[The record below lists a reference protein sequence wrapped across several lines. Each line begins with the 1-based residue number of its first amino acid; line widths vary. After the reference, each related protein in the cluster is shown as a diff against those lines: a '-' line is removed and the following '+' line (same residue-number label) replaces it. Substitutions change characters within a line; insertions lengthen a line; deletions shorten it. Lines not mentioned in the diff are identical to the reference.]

1 MQAVIL
7 AGGKGTRLKSLTS
20 DIPKPMLP
28 IGGTPLLEHQILL
41 LRSHQISEVIILV
54 NHLKEHIQSH
64 FGDGKKWR
72 IKISYYEEKE
82 PLGTVGGIKA
92 IEDRITGDFLV
103 LYGDVMVNMDLHRL
117 INFHQEKQSE
127 CTLVLHPNDHPYDSD
142 LVEMDHDCR
151 VTAFHPKPH
160 TDGMFYRNL
169 VNAGLYLFTKKILD
183 HLVPGRKADFGREV
197 FPGIYR
203 DVRMYGYNTSEYLK
217 DMGTPDRLESVTR
230 DYLSGKIERRSYQ
243 HSQKAVFL
251 DRDGVLNIDNDLIS
265 SPEQLELLPGTENA
279 IKKLNHSDFL
289 AVVATNQSVVARNL
303 CTEEGL
309 RQIHNKLETL
319 LGNSHAKLD
328 AIYYCPHHPDK
339 GFPEENPAYKIEC
352 TCRKPKPGM
361 LLNAQKDFNIDLSSS
376 FFIGDDQRDIEAGK
390 AAGVTTIGVM
400 TGKGLRKSKVKPDYF
415 FENLSDA
422 ISFIV
427 DDPFRDSVHEVTT
440 RIKKSDTRPFI
451 ISIGGNSRSG
461 KSTFATYLQK
471 SLTQQGITSMLI
483 KLDNWILPK
492 DQRKPH
498 HTVTDVFQ
506 LPLMIHDIENILSG
520 KVVTLP
526 GYAQHPTWQP
536 EQIRYEYQN
545 EMVVIIEGIVALA
558 DDALSTNCHLSIF
571 RHIEMDEL
579 QKRITAFY
587 RWKGLSDGEIESLF
601 RSRKETEYEII
612 QKTRK
617 RADLVL

>member
-28 IGGTPLLEHQILL
+28 IGGIPLLEHQVSL
-41 LRSHQISEVIILV
+41 LRSHHISEVIILV
-54 NHLKEHIQSH
+54 NHLKEYIQSH
-64 FGDGKKWR
+64 FADGKNWG
-72 IKISYYEEKE
+72 INISYYEEKE

-92 IEDRITGDFLV
+92 IEERIEGDFLV
-103 LYGDVMVNMDLHRL
+103 LYGDVMVNMDLPRL
-117 INFHQEKQSE
+117 ISFHHEKKSE

-142 LVEMDHDCR
+142 LVEMDQDCR
-151 VTAFHPKPH
+151 ITAFHPKPH
-160 TDGMFYRNL
+160 ASDIFYRNL
-169 VNAGLYLFTKKILD
+169 VNAGLYLFTKKILK
-183 HLVPGRKADFGREV
+183 HLETGRKADFGREV
-197 FPGIYR
+197 FPRICR
-203 DVRMYGYNTSEYLK
+203 DIRMYGYNTSEYLK

-230 DYLSGKIERRSYQ
+230 DYLSGKIERRSYRYP
-243 HSQKAVFL
+243 QKAVFL
-251 DRDGVLNIDNDLIS
+251 DRDGVLNVDNDLIS
-265 SPEQLELLPGTENA
+265 SPEQFELLPGTEEA

-303 CTEEGL
+303 CSEEGL

-319 LGNSHAKLD
+319 LGNKHAKLD

-361 LLNAQKDFNIDLSSS
+361 LLAASTDFNIDLSSS
-376 FFIGDDQRDIEAGK
+376 FFIGDDQRDVEAGK
-390 AAGVTTIGVM
+390 AAGVTTVGVM
-400 TGKGLRKSKVKPDYF
+400 TGKGLRKSKVQPDYF
-415 FENLSDA
+415 FANLRDA

-427 DDPFRDSVHEVTT
+427 DDPFKGSLQEITT
-440 RIKKSDTRPFI
+440 RIRKADKHPFV

-461 KSTFATYLQK
+461 KSTLATYLQK
-471 SLTQQGITSMLI
+471 SLSKEGMTSMLI

-492 DQRKPH
+492 ELRKPGH
-498 HTVTDVFQ
+498 SVTEVFQ
-506 LPLMIHDIENILSG
+506 LPLLISDIKKILSG

-526 GYAQHPTWQP
+526 GYTQHPSWHT
-536 EQIRYEYQN
+536 EQVSYQYHN

-558 DDALSTNCHLSIF
+558 DDALSAISQLSIF
-571 RHIEMDEL
+571 KHIEMDDL
-579 QKRITAFY
+579 QARITAFY
-587 RWKGLSDGEIESLF
+587 RWKGFSDQEIESLF
-601 RSRKETEYEII
+601 QSRKETEYEII